1 METGLFSGSS
11 APCPQACLVTSVPPG
26 HTHAPAPSSV
36 HTFSCQDPLP
46 WRLQERKAPWR
57 TSSAPIP
64 NSQPNSRPVFAA
76 GSLERVGWVQSP
88 LLRSLS
94 AVLPSFCPCS
104 SPRGFQSGLHCTW
117 VPTLPCAPPLPLHLG
132 SRSALPPRGQL
143 RGSGSEAL

>member
-94 AVLPSFCPCS
+94 AVLPFLPVQLTARISKRPS
-104 SPRGFQSGLHCTW
+104 LH
-117 VPTLPCAPPLPLHLG
+117 VGADPSLCAPSAPPSGVTIG
-132 SRSALPPRGQL
+132 SSSKGAAPGVRV
-143 RGSGSEAL
+143 